1 MTRWLYPFKR
11 WLDKEKPDDTYR
23 YEAIPTIAVA
33 ETVKAKRR
41 FHKLL
46 NQAGPVTKPWLLI
59 QSDDDLVVDTSK
71 NQRLFLRHAK
81 HAASQLITYRGVNES
96 SVANGSSSKG
106 NSTEANLIELNS
118 WSNEFKVSGLTHVS
132 IHQSLANPHYGIDGD
147 YRNCGSGC
155 LLYTSPSPRDRTRSR
170 MPSSA

>member
-1 MTRWLYPFKR
+1 M
-11 WLDKEKPDDTYR
+11 
-23 YEAIPTIAVA
+23 
-33 ETVKAKRR
+33 
-41 FHKLL
+41 
-46 NQAGPVTKPWLLI
+46 
-59 QSDDDLVVDTSK
+59 VDTSK

-147 YRNCGSGC
+147 YRNCGSGGPRPRADVKLC
-155 LLYTSPSPRDRTRSR
+155 QQADTLWLGPWNQTAPDKGPYGLSTFNPDYSNMAQHILRFLDKSSPAAVTEEASL
-170 MPSSA
+170 